1 MDDLL
6 NEGSRHFRTRWLGY
20 DRAQVDEEYARLE
33 AQLELACTDRDA
45 ALETAE
51 DLARHLEE
59 ARSELAEYH
68 TLHAGHSKDNAVS
81 GCIRY
86 LLHVARRKAD
96 EIEAEARAR
105 AEDAV
110 QRAEEA
116 AGRQA
121 VLLDEAEQE
130 SQRRLAEANRRAQ
143 EIVGEALE
151 RSRVMLAELAERQRL
166 LDQWYAEVTTAPNM
180 PAPRSPEPAPAETM
194 LAGPDTTLSGPD
206 TTLSGAGKTLAAD
219 TTFSAPE
226 KTLAAPDTELS
237 TADAPSVT
245 R

>member
-1 MDDLL
+1 MSMAMDDLL

-45 ALETAE
+45 ALETAD

-151 RSRVMLAELAERQRL
+151 RSRVMLAELSERQRL

-180 PAPRSPEPAPAETM
+180 PVPRSPEPATAE
-194 LAGPDTTLSGPD
+194 TTLSGPE
-206 TTLSGAGKTLAAD
+206 TALTAD
-219 TTFSAPE
+219 TMFSAPE
-226 KTLAAPDTELS
+226 KTLAASEAALT
-237 TADAPSVT
+237 TADTPSVT